1 MHNYLPFRH
10 RVLTMLLLRSS
21 IRADVNWALR
31 LGLMGLLSS
40 SCLVAQAQEQASI
53 TGIIKDEAGR
63 PIPSATVTVHN
74 AASGLKK
81 STTSRPDGTF
91 ALDQIPPGQGY
102 KISISSIGYQSK
114 ELTDYTITERD
125 KLAITISLES
135 VAENLQE
142 VVVTALGI
150 KREKKALGYTVAE
163 LKGDELTQGKETN
176 VANALSGKVA
186 GVQVSRAASGAGGSS
201 KVVIRGNNSLIGNS
215 QPLYVV
221 DGVPIDNQNISSPN
235 QSGGTDYGDGIGNIN
250 PEDIETMSVL
260 KGPNAAAL
268 YGQRGSNGVILIT
281 TKSGKAGKTRFNYG
295 TDFSLGNAL
304 VLPDFQ
310 NVYGQGLNGT
320 FTHFRKD
327 DGTIVS
333 MSDALKFGYSGL
345 PKMSA
350 GRDRTTRGSWVPKW
364 KDKPTKMPMVMF
376 CS

>member
-1 MHNYLPFRH
+1 
-10 RVLTMLLLRSS
+10 
-21 IRADVNWALR
+21 
-31 LGLMGLLSS
+31 
-40 SCLVAQAQEQASI
+40 
-53 TGIIKDEAGR
+53 R

-102 KISISSIGYQSK
+102 KISVSSIGYQSK

-268 YGQRGSNGVILIT
+268 YGQ
-281 TKSGKAGKTRFNYG
+281 
-295 TDFSLGNAL
+295 
-304 VLPDFQ
+304 
-310 NVYGQGLNGT
+310 
-320 FTHFRKD
+320 
-327 DGTIVS
+327 
-333 MSDALKFGYSGL
+333 
-345 PKMSA
+345 
-350 GRDRTTRGSWVPKW
+350 
-364 KDKPTKMPMVMF
+364 
-376 CS
+376 